1 MKKIYIAL
9 FALLAVGSTFTA
21 CTEEEPFATVTEN
34 DDPHILAP
42 VFPDRTNGQLATFAN
57 ISRDA
62 NLSIA
67 LTVTPKDYTTVTWF
81 IDGTYNLKIEVE
93 TVKGK
98 KTSREGLVVVN
109 PLADDPQSK
118 EVAFERIVSP
128 GKTARLYGSNLQNV
142 TAILLGGNTI
152 TDPTYVESADEN
164 YLEYIV
170 PTGVSE
176 GDYRIVL
183 QDADGNQYG
192 ADMVKVTNASLVI
205 SGANRATANVDW
217 TISGINLENI
227 ASLTIGGQTVSQ
239 FSNQSSTEVTLT
251 CPDLS
256 DGSYTLTGKT
266 RSGEAVQFLND
277 NITTTE
283 QTVTVSTEITLWS
296 GHHYV
301 SWDKPDGDPN
311 KTFGLIPMDVFA
323 GITAGSTLKVVYS
336 IEPTAEYHKMQ
347 LATGYWTGL
356 AGEMEFTENGEYTLI
371 LTQDM
376 LNKIQAEAG
385 FLCVG
390 HGYYV
395 DLVTVK

>member
-1 MKKIYIAL
+1 M
-9 FALLAVGSTFTA
+9 
-21 CTEEEPFATVTEN
+21 
-34 DDPHILAP
+34 
-42 VFPDRTNGQLATFAN
+42 
-57 ISRDA
+57 
-62 NLSIA
+62 
-67 LTVTPKDYTTVTWF
+67 
-81 IDGTYNLKIEVE
+81 E

-266 RSGEAVQFLND
+266 RSGDWETKQSRLPKNNLTSIDTFSPH
-277 NITTTE
+277 I
-283 QTVTVSTEITLWS
+283 
-296 GHHYV
+296 
-301 SWDKPDGDPN
+301 N
-311 KTFGLIPMDVFA
+311 KI
-323 GITAGSTLKVVYS
+323 
-336 IEPTAEYHKMQ
+336 YHKANNHSY
-347 LATGYWTGL
+347 LYTIFHFYSATSKL
-356 AGEMEFTENGEYTLI
+356 SPSNSF
-371 LTQDM
+371 
-376 LNKIQAEAG
+376 NKILKDQ
-385 FLCVG
+385 
-390 HGYYV
+390 
-395 DLVTVK
+395 

>member
-1 MKKIYIAL
+1 M
-9 FALLAVGSTFTA
+9 
-21 CTEEEPFATVTEN
+21 
-34 DDPHILAP
+34 
-42 VFPDRTNGQLATFAN
+42 
-57 ISRDA
+57 
-62 NLSIA
+62 
-67 LTVTPKDYTTVTWF
+67 
-81 IDGTYNLKIEVE
+81 
-93 TVKGK
+93 
-98 KTSREGLVVVN
+98 
-109 PLADDPQSK
+109 
-118 EVAFERIVSP
+118 
-128 GKTARLYGSNLQNV
+128 
-142 TAILLGGNTI
+142 GGNTI
-152 TDPTYVESADEN
+152 TDPTYVESEDGN

-183 QDADGNQYG
+183 QDADGNEYG

-251 CPDLS
+251 CPELS

-277 NITTTE
+277 NVTTTE

-311 KTFGLIPMDVFA
+311 KTFGLIPIGCICRYHSRINTKSCLLHRTYCRISSDA
-323 GITAGSTLKVVYS
+323 ACYRQLVV
-336 IEPTAEYHKMQ
+336 
-347 LATGYWTGL
+347 G
-356 AGEMEFTENGEYTLI
+356 FTEINFSENGEYALT

-376 LNKIQAEAG
+376 LNMIQAENG
-385 FLCVG
+385 FICVG

>member
-1 MKKIYIAL
+1 M
-9 FALLAVGSTFTA
+9 
-21 CTEEEPFATVTEN
+21 
-34 DDPHILAP
+34 
-42 VFPDRTNGQLATFAN
+42 
-57 ISRDA
+57 
-62 NLSIA
+62 
-67 LTVTPKDYTTVTWF
+67 
-81 IDGTYNLKIEVE
+81 E

-118 EVAFERIVSP
+118 EVAFERMVSP
-128 GKTARLYGSNLQNV
+128 GKTARLYGSNLQKI
-142 TAILLGGNTI
+142 TAILLGGSTI
-152 TDPTYVESADEN
+152 TAPTYVESADGD
-164 YLEYIV
+164 YLEYTV
-170 PTGVSE
+170 PTGVNE
-176 GDYRIVL
+176 GNYRIVL
-183 QDADGNQYG
+183 QDADGNEYG

-239 FSNQSSTEVTLT
+239 FSNQSSTEITLT
-251 CPDLS
+251 CPVLS

-311 KTFGLIPMDVFA
+311 KSFGLIPMDVFA
-323 GITAGSTLKVVYS
+323 DITAGSILKVVYS
-336 IEPTAEYHKMQ
+336 IEPTAEYHQMK
-347 LATGYWTGL
+347 LATGWWTDL
-356 AGEMEFTENGEYTLI
+356 TDKIEFTENGEYTLI
-371 LTQDM
+371 LTQDI

-395 DLVTVK
+395 DLVTIK